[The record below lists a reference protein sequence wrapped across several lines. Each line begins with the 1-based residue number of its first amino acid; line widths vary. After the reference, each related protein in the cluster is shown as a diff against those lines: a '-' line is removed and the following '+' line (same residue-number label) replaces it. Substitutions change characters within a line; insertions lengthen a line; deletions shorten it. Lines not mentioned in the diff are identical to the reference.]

1 MFIVSYC
8 RQPMSN
14 IDSAANKAP
23 ASVVHE
29 PHAPLTAYY
38 QHEAERQVFLRDI
51 FDSTAADYDRI
62 ERMLA
67 FGTGPWYRRQALMRA
82 GLAAGLRVVDVGVG
96 TGLVAR
102 EAATL
107 VGNASLITGVDPSPG
122 MMAVANLPAGVK
134 LVEGRAETI
143 PLADASADF
152 ISMGYA
158 LRHISDLEVAFKE
171 FHRVLKP
178 GGKFCILEIT
188 KPEKRIGQILLK
200 TYMRAV
206 VPLLARLVAR
216 GKNTPQIWRYYW
228 DSIEACAPPESVIVT
243 LEAAGFTKVTRHC
256 ELGIFSE
263 YRGLR

>member
-1 MFIVSYC
+1 M
-8 RQPMSN
+8 PN
-14 IDSAANKAP
+14 IDSTSRATPAA
-23 ASVVHE
+23 VVHV
-29 PHAPLTAYY
+29 PHAPLTDYY
-38 QHEAERQVFLRDI
+38 QHEAERQAFLRDI

-67 FGTGPWYRRQALMRA
+67 FGSGPWYRRQALSRA
-82 GLAAGLRVVDVGVG
+82 GLTLGLRVADVGVG

-102 EAATL
+102 EAVTL
-107 VGNASLITGVDPSPG
+107 VGDASLVTGIDPSPG
-122 MMAVANLPAGVK
+122 MMGAANLPAGVT
-134 LVEGRAETI
+134 LVEGRAEAI
-143 PLADASADF
+143 PLPDASVDF

-158 LRHISDLEVAFKE
+158 LRHIGDLEIAFKE

-178 GGKFCILEIT
+178 GGRFCILEIT
-188 KPEKRIGQILLK
+188 KPESRLAQMLLK

-216 GKNTPQIWRYYW
+216 GKNTPLIWRYYW
-228 DSIEACAPPESVIVT
+228 DSIEACAPPASVMAT
-243 LEAAGFTKVTRHC
+243 LEAAGFTNVSCHC